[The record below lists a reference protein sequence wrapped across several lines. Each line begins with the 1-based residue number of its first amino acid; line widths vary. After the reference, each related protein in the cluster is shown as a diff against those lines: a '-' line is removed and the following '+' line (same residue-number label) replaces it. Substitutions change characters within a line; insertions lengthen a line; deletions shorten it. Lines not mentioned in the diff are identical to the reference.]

1 MLRFSRSTTTVT
13 TTFTFLRPRCFA
25 SRGQKW
31 MEHYAFNS
39 GESIGDQHVSLI
51 IYEARRKPLV
61 LVSLAG
67 QLIRQP
73 SSSSETIGV
82 SFVAA
87 VGRKFCRLSS
97 SHALRHPH
105 MSSSLSKL
113 VAGLEDTIESI
124 NAGSAIRH

>member
-1 MLRFSRSTTTVT
+1 MKKKVWKKL
-13 TTFTFLRPRCFA
+13 
-25 SRGQKW
+25 

-82 SFVAA
+82 SFVVA
-87 VGRKFCRLSS
+87 VERKFCRLSS

>member
-1 MLRFSRSTTTVT
+1 
-13 TTFTFLRPRCFA
+13 
-25 SRGQKW
+25 

-73 SSSSETIGV
+73 SSSSSETIGV

-113 VAGLEDTIESI
+113 VAGREDTIESI